1 MKLLSKSPPKGE
13 AGDVKMVPE
22 EGEDL
27 WHVYNLVREGD
38 CVTAT
43 TFRKVSRDAGVSSES
58 ERVKLKL
65 TVQVENIEYDAEG
78 AEIRVKGRNL
88 TENEHVKLGAY
99 HTLVLELHRT
109 FTLHK
114 ESWDAID
121 IDRIKQCTDPTAS
134 ADVAV
139 LLMTEGLAHLCLVGR
154 TCTITRAKIEVN
166 MPRKKGAAAAGYDK
180 ALESFH
186 ERVFAAVVK
195 HIDWDIVKC
204 LVIAGPGFTKD
215 GFREYLDL
223 EAQRREIRPLLL
235 NRSKIVMAPASSAY
249 THAIKEVL
257 ASPAVASQIKDT
269 KAALEVAALAD
280 FMAMLGNDPSRAFYG
295 PGHVRAAHELGAIQT
310 LLISDTLFRTADPK
324 LRSKYTS
331 LVEEVEGGGGKSL
344 IFSGAHSSGEQLNQL
359 TGVAAILRF
368 PLPELEDME
377 FEGGH

>member
-1 MKLLSKSPPKGE
+1 
-13 AGDVKMVPE
+13 
-22 EGEDL
+22 
-27 WHVYNLVREGD
+27 
-38 CVTAT
+38 
-43 TFRKVSRDAGVSSES
+43 
-58 ERVKLKL
+58 
-65 TVQVENIEYDAEG
+65 
-78 AEIRVKGRNL
+78 L

-99 HTLVLELHRT
+99 HTLVLELHRA
-109 FTLHK
+109 FTVHK
-114 ESWDAID
+114 ETWDALD

-139 LLMTEGLAHLCLVGR
+139 LLMTEGLAHLCLIGR
-154 TCTITRAKIEVN
+154 TCTLTRAKIEVN

-180 ALESFH
+180 ALETFH
-186 ERVFAAVVK
+186 QRVFAAVVK

-204 LVIAGPGFTKD
+204 LVIAGPGFAKD

-223 EAQRREIRPLLL
+223 EAQRREVRPLLL
-235 NRSKIVMAPASSAY
+235 NRSKIVIAPASSAY

-257 ASPAVASQIKDT
+257 ASPAVALQIKDT
-269 KAALEVAALAD
+269 KAALEVIALAE
-280 FMAMLGNDPSRAFYG
+280 FMAMMGTDPSRAFYG
-295 PGHVRAAHELGAIQT
+295 PGHVRAAHEVGAIQT

-331 LVEEVEGGGGKSL
+331 LVEEVEAGGGNAL

-359 TGVAAILRF
+359 TGVAAILIF